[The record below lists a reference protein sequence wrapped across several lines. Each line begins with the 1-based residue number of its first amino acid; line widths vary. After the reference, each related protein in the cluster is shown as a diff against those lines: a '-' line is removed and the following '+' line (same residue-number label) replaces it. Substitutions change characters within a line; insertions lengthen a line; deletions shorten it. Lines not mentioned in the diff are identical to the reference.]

1 MKNRRTTIW
10 MAVLGLIVLQGSAFG
25 AGEGYFKF
33 DTFANN
39 IQFTD
44 DSGMG
49 MKGLLGKPF
58 STPTS
63 STGVSGGASDKAVT
77 FDGRGALVVDDS
89 AAKALNVLQPPITVE
104 CWVRSSV
111 EQLAGHFGFVSYG
124 IPGGQPGGGGYKLGI
139 RDGNL
144 LFTLFAV
151 VDVGTDVPFP
161 FDGAWHHIAAVYS
174 VDGGGVTFYMDGVE
188 VAYVAETRNM
198 NAPGANELDIGS
210 QYTALG
216 RFQGDIDRV
225 RISNAALAL
234 DQLDSVAA
242 TPKPVAASTLAYFS
256 FDEGA
261 IPYVCQGAASSLSAI
276 SVVDWV
282 KTNPPKRSDGV
293 PTIATD
299 TPSGAAGDT
308 SLQFTGTQIA
318 FVEDSNGVL
327 NATGDWTVEAW
338 VKTDFNTD
346 VERMMIFYYGNPG
359 HGYSMS
365 INITDGNVLQV
376 TTLGIADLPSTL
388 GVVEPDVWTHL
399 AVVHR
404 AGTSLSY
411 YANGVEKETNAYTSG
426 TNAAEIQ
433 TLYIGA
439 EHNGGLPF
447 TGFIDRI
454 RISTSALEPS
464 QFDSNPAPTALGA
477 WDLF

>member
-1 MKNRRTTIW
+1 MTKRWNAIW
-10 MAVLGLIVLQGSAFG
+10 MAVLGLILIQSTAIGV
-25 AGEGYFKF
+25 GEGYFKF

-49 MKGLLGKPF
+49 MKGLLGRPF

-63 STGVSGGASDKAVT
+63 TGGVSGVATDMAVH

-89 AAKALNVLQPPITVE
+89 AAQALNILQPPITLE

-111 EQLAGHFGFVSYG
+111 EQVTGHLGLISYG

-151 VDVGTDVPFP
+151 VDVGTNVPFP
-161 FDGAWHHIAAVYS
+161 FDGAWHHVAAVYTLDS
-174 VDGGGVTFYMDGVE
+174 GGVTFYLDGVE
-188 VAYVAETRNM
+188 VAYVEETRNM
-198 NAPGANELDIGS
+198 TAPGANELDIGS

-225 RISNAALAL
+225 RISNAGLTP
-234 DQLDSVAA
+234 DQLDSEAA
-242 TPKPVAASTLAYFS
+242 TPKPVASSTLAYFS

-261 IPYVCQGAASSLSAI
+261 IPYANQGAAAGLSAI
-276 SVVDWV
+276 SVVDWI
-282 KTNPPKRSDGV
+282 KTHPPKRSDGV

-299 TPSGAAGDT
+299 SPSGQTGDT
-308 SLQFTGTQIA
+308 SLQFTGTQMA
-318 FVEDSNGVL
+318 FVEDPNGVL
-327 NATGDWTVEAW
+327 NLTGDWTLEAW

-346 VERMMIFYYGNPG
+346 ENRIMIFYYGNPG

-365 INITDGNVLQV
+365 INIEAGYVLQV

-388 GVVEPDVWTHL
+388 GVIDSDVWTHL

-404 AGTSLSY
+404 AGATISY
-411 YANGVEKETNAYTSG
+411 YVNGEEKETIDYTRR

-439 EHNGGLPF
+439 EWNGGLPF
-447 TGFIDRI
+447 TGLIDRI

-464 QFDSNPAPTALGA
+464 QFDSNPAPTGLGG
-477 WDLF
+477 WELH